1 MRRRTVLT
9 GGLAALL
16 VPASSAVLPAT
27 RASATGG
34 AAGTAAGL
42 PDPRALAAAPG
53 RVELERALTTV
64 APGLTLERLAT
75 LDAAGSQRTS
85 LLRLAPGTG
94 TRPALLQRSLSEP
107 RTPAELA
114 GTAGAVAA
122 VNGDFYDIDRTGTPD
137 GPVVVD
143 GRALKADAAV
153 QRAVGVDDTPTG
165 WAGRLGDVRLTGT
178 ATVGGRTWPLAAVA
192 TRTVPADALA
202 LFTPAWGAGD
212 RALTAPG
219 GVELEVR
226 AGRVSAVRSPGRAPV
241 PADGLVLVATGA
253 VAAAAA
259 LAGTAVGTPASTA
272 VDVHVGAL
280 APGSDG
286 FALGARLELVRDGA
300 VAPIDTADPT
310 WAALR
315 ARTAIG
321 WTRAGELLL
330 LTADGGTARSRGL
343 TAVETAQRLVEAG
356 ADGAVMLDGGGSAQ
370 LVARPAGEAR
380 VAVVGEPSD
389 GAPRAVAHAV
399 GLLPPAADGRATAV
413 AWRGTDGRV
422 LPGLLLAVEAVGTDA
437 ALAPA
442 PLEAPVLGT
451 DRPATASVEPVGPG
465 GGGTRVLVRGGAPGR
480 TTLRVRAGDAR
491 GELALEVLGPLAA
504 LELDPA
510 PQLGAVGA
518 VADVRVTGRDGE
530 GRAARVDAADVTVTA
545 DPALLAVTALPD
557 GRLRLTATGAGPA
570 AVPVVLGA
578 AGVRT
583 TTAVAVGLR
592 TALADPV
599 TDPGRW
605 RATATRATAALAPV
619 AVDDLPGVAA
629 ALRLAYDAREQP
641 AGTSVA
647 AAVADPPV
655 ALPAGTREVALRV
668 RGDAAGGWLRAVLRV
683 DGAARPVTFA
693 ERVDFTGWRR
703 LTAAVPAGAREVAVE
718 RVYVAQTDAALR
730 TAGRLDLAALE
741 AGTTPVAPAVQDAP
755 RDPAL
760 APGTATGPL
769 TGRVALVAATRV
781 RAADTG
787 SEAPLRG
794 ALRAAAAAG
803 AHHVLL
809 AGDVV
814 GAPGRAGTD
823 ADVALA
829 REVLARE
836 LPAGTGWSWLP
847 GDGEAGTAAAAGPA
861 SSGAAAAHR
870 RLDLAGTRY
879 LLLDAT
885 GGSLRTAGFTQLPW
899 LCAELDAAAADGVTG
914 VVVVAARGPGQDADD
929 LVDPDESALLRERAA
944 RWRTATGGRIALVGR
959 AGGAD
964 PRVTRREG
972 VLEVAAARALAP
984 GGGGWTLLTVDAA
997 APSPP
1002 DVAGALPAGA
1012 DDGWLRVHARS
1023 LGPSVVRR
1031 ARATR

>member
-9 GGLAALL
+9 GGLASLL
-16 VPASSAVLPAT
+16 VPAASPAT
-27 RASATGG
+27 RAD
-34 AAGTAAGL
+34 AAGSAAGL

-53 RVELERALTTV
+53 RVELERTLTTV

-114 GTAGAVAA
+114 TAAGAVAA

-143 GRALKADAAV
+143 GHALKADAAV

-178 ATVGGRTWPLAAVA
+178 ATVGERTWPLAALA
-192 TRTVPADALA
+192 TRTVPADAVA
-202 LFTPAWGAGD
+202 LFTPAWGPGD
-212 RALTAPG
+212 RTPTAPG
-219 GVELEVR
+219 GLEVEVR
-226 AGRVSAVRSPGRAPV
+226 AGRVSAVRSPGRTPV
-241 PADGLVLVATGA
+241 PADGLVLVATGT
-253 VAAAAA
+253 VATA

-272 VDVHVGAL
+272 VDVRVGAL
-280 APGSDG
+280 DPGSDG

-300 VAPIDTADPT
+300 VAAIDTADPT

-315 ARTAIG
+315 ARTALG

-343 TAVETAQRLVEAG
+343 TAVETAQRMVEAG
-356 ADGAVMLDGGGSAQ
+356 AAGAVVLDGGGSAQ
-370 LVARPAGEAR
+370 LVARPAGEAH

-399 GLLPPAADGRATAV
+399 GLLPPAADGRATGIV
-413 AWRGTDGRV
+413 WRGPGGRV
-422 LPGLLLAVEAVGTDA
+422 LPGLLLAVEAAGTDA

-442 PLEAPVLGT
+442 PLEAPAFST
-451 DRPATASVEPVGPG
+451 DAPATAAVESVEPGD
-465 GGGTRVLVRGGAPGR
+465 GGTRVLVRGSSPGR
-480 TTLRVRAGDAR
+480 TVLRVRAGAAS
-491 GELALEVLGPLAA
+491 GELALEVLGPLAS
-504 LELDPA
+504 LELDPS
-510 PQLGAVGA
+510 PQLTTAGA
-518 VADVRVTGRDGE
+518 VADVQITGRDGE
-530 GRAARVDAADVTVTA
+530 GRRARVDAADVTVTT
-545 DPALLAVTALPD
+545 DPALLSVAALPD
-557 GRLRLTATGAGPA
+557 GRLRLTAAGTGPA
-570 AVPVVLGA
+570 AVPVVLRAGA
-578 AGVRT
+578 VST
-583 TTAVAVGLR
+583 TTAVAVGLS
-592 TALADPV
+592 TVLADPV

-605 RATATRATAALAPV
+605 RAAATRATAALAPV
-619 AVDDLPGVAA
+619 TVDDLAGVRA
-629 ALRLAYDAREQP
+629 ALRLTHDTHEQP
-641 AGTSVA
+641 TGTSVA

-668 RGDAAGGWLRAVLRV
+668 RGDGAGGWLRAVLRV

-718 RVYVAQTDAALR
+718 RVYVAQTDAARR

-741 AGTTPVAPAVQDAP
+741 AGTAPAAPGAVDAP

-760 APGTATGPL
+760 GPGTATGPR
-769 TGRVALVAATRV
+769 TGRVALVAATHV
-781 RAADTG
+781 RAAHPGT
-787 SEAPLRG
+787 ETPLRE
-794 ALRAAAAAG
+794 ALRGAAAAG
-803 AHHVLL
+803 AQHVLL
-809 AGDVV
+809 SGDVV
-814 GAPGRAGTD
+814 GTPGRAGTD

-829 REVLARE
+829 REVLAQE
-836 LPAGTGWSWLP
+836 LPAATSWSWLP

-861 SSGAAAAHR
+861 SSGAAAPHR

-879 LLLDAT
+879 VLLDAT

-899 LCAELDAAAADGVTG
+899 LRAELDAAAADGAVTG
-914 VVVVAARGPGQDADD
+914 VVVVAARGPGSGAGD
-929 LVDPDESALLRERAA
+929 LVDPDESALLRGWAA

-959 AGGAD
+959 ADGAT
-964 PRVTRREG
+964 PAVTRREG
-972 VLEVAAARALAP
+972 VLEVGAARALAP
-984 GGGGWTLLTVDAA
+984 GGGSGCWTLLTVDAA

-1002 DVAGALPAGA
+1002 EVAGALPAGA
-1012 DDGWLRVHARS
+1012 DDGWLRVHARP
-1023 LGPSVVRR
+1023 LGQAVVRR
-1031 ARATR
+1031 GRAAR